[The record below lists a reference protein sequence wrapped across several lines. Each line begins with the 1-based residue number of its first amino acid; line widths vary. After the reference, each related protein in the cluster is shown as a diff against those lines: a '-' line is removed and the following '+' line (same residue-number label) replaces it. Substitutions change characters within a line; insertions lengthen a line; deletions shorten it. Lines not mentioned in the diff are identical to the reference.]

1 VTRGRARASALLGAA
16 LLSGAC
22 HDYERASHDFE
33 RMRQQQKYELYG
45 ASGIFPDGKAMQ
57 APPAGTV
64 ARAATLQDGATD
76 AQGAP
81 VAEVPFAVT
90 PELLAVG
97 DDRFAIHCAVCHGV
111 AGHGGSI
118 VAANMGPPRPPSL
131 HEPSARGRSAG
142 ALHQIVVQG
151 IGRMPPYA
159 AALSARERWAVVA
172 WVQHLQRV
180 PRTDSLWVQDS
191 LAGARLAALDSQSPA
206 P

>member
-1 VTRGRARASALLGAA
+1 MTRGRARASALLGAA

-191 LAGARLAALDSQSPA
+191 IAGARLAALDSQSPA